1 MTVSELTRDQLIQ
14 LKQDYMIQLA
24 DCGEFAEVMG
34 VDYDEPSYGDL
45 ADADELIPDDV
56 IFEHYE
62 GINFDE
68 DDFDEDDF

>member
-14 LKQDYMIQLA
+14 LKQDYMVQLA

-45 ADADELIPDDV
+45 ADADELIPDGV
-56 IFEHYE
+56 IFEHY
-62 GINFDE
+62 GDIDFVE
-68 DDFDEDDF
+68 DDFWS